1 MCSGQP
7 WGGGIVLGE
16 VRGRPAVVIFEAML
30 LVVLQVNGKPKNM
43 VICSLAKNEMCSV
56 RQMFEEEQLPWLMG
70 SLTHHPALRAFACH
84 SEASGYKSM
93 A

>member
-43 VICSLAKNEMCSV
+43 VICGLAKTEMCSV

-70 SLTHHPALRAFACH
+70 SLTHHPALPCLCL
-84 SEASGYKSM
+84 SQ
-93 A
+93 

>member
-43 VICSLAKNEMCSV
+43 VI
-56 RQMFEEEQLPWLMG
+56 
-70 SLTHHPALRAFACH
+70 
-84 SEASGYKSM
+84 
-93 A
+93 

>member
-7 WGGGIVLGE
+7 WEGGIVLGE

-43 VICSLAKNEMCSV
+43 VICGLAKTEMCSV

-70 SLTHHPALRAFACH
+70 SLTHHPALPCLCL
-84 SEASGYKSM
+84 SQ
-93 A
+93 

>member
-1 MCSGQP
+1 MRLGQP

-16 VRGRPAVVIFEAML
+16 VCDRAALVIFEAIL

-43 VICSLAKNEMCSV
+43 VICGLAKTEMCSV

-70 SLTHHPALRAFACH
+70 RLTHHPAL
-84 SEASGYKSM
+84 
-93 A
+93 